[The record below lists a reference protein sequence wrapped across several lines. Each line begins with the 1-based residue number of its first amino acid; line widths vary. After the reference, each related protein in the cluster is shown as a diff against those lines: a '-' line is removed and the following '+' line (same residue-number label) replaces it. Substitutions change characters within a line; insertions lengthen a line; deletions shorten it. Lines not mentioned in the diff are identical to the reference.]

1 MSEPSTPQE
10 RARETGFIAR
20 LGRLQLWLA
29 ALAILAMMLVTVAD
43 VVMRYAFNN
52 PVRGTYDFTEA
63 MLVVFVFCG
72 MAVCFLARAN
82 IVIDLIDSLVGRRTQ
97 SVLRRCGDVLSV
109 AMLVVLVYAAW
120 TPATQAYS
128 NGERKLQLDLP
139 LWILWAV
146 ALLGLLVAIVCAASM
161 LFPDRRSRNG

>member
-1 MSEPSTPQE
+1 MATSEINPVLESMRSE
-10 RARETGFIAR
+10 KRSVA
-20 LGRLQLWLA
+20 LNSLLA

-52 PVRGTYDFTEA
+52 PVRGAYDFTEA

-72 MAVCFLARAN
+72 MAVCLLARAN

-97 SVLRRCGDVLSV
+97 SVLRSCGDVLSV
-109 AMLVVLVYAAW
+109 AMLAMFAYAAW

-146 ALLGLLVAIVCAASM
+146 ALLGLVVAIVCAASM
-161 LFPDRRSRNG
+161 LFPDRRSGNR

>member
-1 MSEPSTPQE
+1 MNEPSTQQE
-10 RARETGFIAR
+10 RASGTGFVAK

-82 IVIDLIDSLVGRRTQ
+82 IVIDLIDSFVGLRLQ
-97 SVLRRCGDVLSV
+97 SFLRRCGDVLSV
-109 AMLVVLVYAAW
+109 A
-120 TPATQAYS
+120 
-128 NGERKLQLDLP
+128 
-139 LWILWAV
+139 
-146 ALLGLLVAIVCAASM
+146 
-161 LFPDRRSRNG
+161 